1 MKKAYVRFI
10 SHELRTPLNS
20 VFMGMQLSIDQIPED
35 TQEPSEQERRETLVE
50 TQSACGAALD
60 ILNELLLFD
69 KLESGALVLNKQ
81 DVPVPE
87 LVEDSIKIFTVQA
100 REKGVELLITNSD
113 EGMLGDRREEHTP
126 AHAAVG
132 DSSVAPMIYDTDE
145 VTVDK
150 NKVVQ
155 VIRNVV
161 SNAIKFTPTFGKIQ
175 LNVRFQP
182 DPSLLSS
189 TRSRSASRMLP
200 SLPLLLT
207 RYQPVATHLAA
218 DDHAVV
224 DDDEYDIEMTAGSGR
239 SWMSRRLGFG
249 TTQSEVDGPVIG
261 ELVIEVRDSGAGIS
275 EENQRRLFKEV
286 VQFNPE
292 LLQNGGG
299 SGLGMCI
306 SKGIMDMHGGS
317 ISVHSAG
324 EGQGSLFTLRL
335 PMRRVYQTDQ
345 SAVYIPTKPSPLRS
359 PSALT
364 LARAHSRVSFPN
376 SSDSDLD
383 SGSEVKQPDSPGM
396 ITPQDMFTARVESSP
411 SPPPPIPTHSAKLS
425 SVSSL
430 VSLSDASAAAPTTA
444 ERMLRFLVVDDS
456 SLNRKMLCRVLRNK
470 GHECTEAEDGVQA
483 VAIMEASLAAQG
495 DPRIDMVLMDFM

>member
-1 MKKAYVRFI
+1 MRFI

-396 ITPQDMFTARVESSP
+396 IMPEDVFTARVESLP
-411 SPPPPIPTHSAKLS
+411 SPLLPAPAHSLKLN

-430 VSLSDASAAAPTTA
+430 VSLTDASAAPTTA

-456 SLNRKMLCRVLRNK
+456 SLNRKMLCRLLRNK
-470 GHECTEAEDGVQA
+470 GHDCTEAEDGVQA
-483 VAIMEASLAAQG
+483 VAIMKAALAAQG
-495 DPRIDMVLMDFM
+495 DPRFDMVLMDFM